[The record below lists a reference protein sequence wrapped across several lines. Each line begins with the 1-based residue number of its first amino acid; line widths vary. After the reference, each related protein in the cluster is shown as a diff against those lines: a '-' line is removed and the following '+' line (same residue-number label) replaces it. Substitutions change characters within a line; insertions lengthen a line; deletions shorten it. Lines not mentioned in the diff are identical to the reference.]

1 MTPNKAKD
9 LDTLDTKIATSALTP
24 RPSTLER
31 GSSDE
36 DAHREGDHRTVDV
49 KADHASAVAARR
61 RIKWMLVVAIIVG
74 LTFRLWMA
82 TTTDNADAR
91 TLTWGSAFVA
101 QGSTDPY
108 KDVVEFSSGDPIPLG
123 GIRSLSLAQGYVG
136 VIVGAVPLWIGDQL
150 DLIHLGSPP
159 DGHDFRQGEIFA
171 YKLSY
176 LVPEFLLLAGI
187 FMLLRKPRQRVL
199 GTILWA
205 TSPLAFFAWGQ
216 GMPDVWTVAFL
227 VWGAVLVDKA
237 AHATTGASRARWL
250 VAVIA
255 TVCVG
260 GFGTKLLPAAW
271 LLPVVV
277 LTVRDGL
284 MSRRTKA
291 IVLTSIPVI
300 FLIASAPYHISVFM
314 ETNVFERFEYDMLF
328 SGAGIPVGSA
338 LYPAQWGLMILVG
351 ATVWFAVA
359 RDPWERAIPYMGVVI
374 LIISAMS
381 GVITHLML
389 WGLAA
394 VLFAVRKN
402 PLGAVTVGFGFAV
415 AAAWHVLSYDWLT
428 GVFASAIDVNFDVG
442 GTVEWL
448 NGHIPMVRTLGG
460 LVSSVLLLSALAMMS
475 AWMFG
480 WSRPVRLRH
489 AAAAGAVGLTGFVV
503 CLIGAAVIAADT
515 GPAVW
520 DFAYKAADTDDVI
533 ALPPGETWTST
544 PIDSDEVGNVITF
557 KLHRST
563 QPSLDELDVALIDA
577 DGERVAGGTIPTWQA
592 EPKSDMGPVAVRLD
606 KNVELDG
613 MRVAITRT
621 GPSERVVE
629 QDRQGLATVVNMPIV
644 NIEAD
649 VNPNGILVPTVTVRH
664 SFGGEMA
671 SALGRHLVEPQR
683 LLGIPAIGLLLGL
696 AYAFALRKL
705 IPLNSDMPTDT
716 DGSTVF
722 EPVEDD
728 TVLPDP
734 DEAAPPWRIRLAS
747 WIAAGLD
754 QGSGDSAERPAPQ
767 IPQPALA
774 GSTTGGNR

>member
-1 MTPNKAKD
+1 LDTAVATPRKAKRST
-9 LDTLDTKIATSALTP
+9 TLDEASEGHPEADGTSAAAIAGRSKISRDGET
-24 RPSTLER
+24 
-31 GSSDE
+31 GSSAE
-36 DAHREGDHRTVDV
+36 ESK
-49 KADHASAVAARR
+49 KAER
-61 RIKWMLVVAIIVG
+61 RIKWMIAFAIIIG

-101 QGSTDPY
+101 LGSTDPY
-108 KDVVEFSSGDPIPLG
+108 KDVVEYSSGDPIPLG

-136 VIVGAVPLWIGDQL
+136 VIVGAIPLWIGDQL

-237 AHATTGASRARWL
+237 AAAQTGARRARWL
-250 VAVIA
+250 IALLA

-271 LLPVVV
+271 LLPVLI

-284 MSRRTKA
+284 MSRKNKA
-291 IVLTSIPVI
+291 VVLGSMPVI
-300 FLIASAPYHISVFM
+300 FLLASAPYHVSAFM

-338 LYPAQWGLMILVG
+338 LYPAQWGLMILLG
-351 ATVWFAVA
+351 ATIWFAVA
-359 RDPWERAIPYMGVVI
+359 RDPWERAVPYMGVVI
-374 LIISAMS
+374 LIVAAMS

-402 PLGAVTVGFGFAV
+402 PLGAVAVGFGFAV
-415 AAAWHVLSYDWLT
+415 ATAWHVLSYDWLT
-428 GVFASAIDVNFDVG
+428 GVVASAVDVNFEVG
-442 GTVEWL
+442 GTTDWL

-460 LVSSVLLLSALAMMS
+460 MASSVLLLSALAMMA
-475 AWMFG
+475 AWLFG

-489 AAAAGAVGLTGFVV
+489 AAAAGSLGMVGFVL
-503 CLIGAAVIAADT
+503 CLLAAPVIAADSGT
-515 GPAVW
+515 TIW
-520 DFAYKAADTDDVI
+520 DFAYKSADTDDVI
-533 ALPPGETWTST
+533 PLPPGETWTSAA
-544 PIDSDEVGNVITF
+544 IESDEVGNLVTF

-563 QPSLDELDVALIDA
+563 QPSLDDLDIALVDRKGREVAS
-577 DGERVAGGTIPTWQA
+577 GTIPAWQA
-592 EPKSDMGPVAVRLD
+592 EPKSDMGPVAVALNKTVD
-606 KNVELDG
+606 LDG
-613 MRVAITRT
+613 LRVQITRT
-621 GPSERVVE
+621 GPSEREVI
-629 QDRQGLATVVNMPIV
+629 QDENGIATVVNLPIM

-649 VNPNGILVPTVTVRH
+649 VNPNGILVPTVTVRN
-664 SFGGEMA
+664 SYGGDMA
-671 SALGRHLVEPQR
+671 GTLARHLVEPQR
-683 LLGIPAIGLLLGL
+683 LAAIPALGLIVGLL
-696 AYAFALRKL
+696 YAFALRKMF
-705 IPLNSDMPTDT
+705 PFAASATDA
-716 DGSTVF
+716 GSEAPDEVAAD
-722 EPVEDD
+722 DD
-728 TVLPDP
+728 TVMPEP
-734 DEAAPPWRIRLAS
+734 SESAPPWRVRLAS
-747 WIAAGLD
+747 WMVAGL
-754 QGSGDSAERPAPQ
+754 EPAHSMSDDRSLPQ
-767 IPQPALA
+767 HAQPALA